1 VSDEPPGS
9 GVALEIPETPPAP
22 EGAPVARER
31 DEPRL
36 GLRIG
41 LIMLAVIA
49 VCSIAAPL
57 VAPKDPNTESVAGLG
72 PDGGPQG
79 PSLTWPLGTDAKG
92 RDVAS
97 RLIYGGRVTFG
108 ASALA
113 IAFATLIGLAI
124 GLLAASSEGSAGNV
138 LMRVTDIGLA
148 IPGLLL
154 AAAIASVLGSGVTS
168 LVVALVAVFW
178 APLARVT
185 YGQAVV
191 VKERPFVEAARSL
204 GAGRVRILVLEI
216 TPHVLPILLAYAALS
231 VGWAALFESSLGF
244 LGLGVQEPTSSIGAM
259 LGSGLA
265 YYRLHPGLIIFPAL
279 YLGLFVTATTLI
291 GEGLRKPRRRVAT
304 VQRPATR
311 LEVIGR

>member
-1 VSDEPPGS
+1 MSDRPPERAGGLEIADVPPLPD
-9 GVALEIPETPPAP
+9 GVAPP
-22 EGAPVARER
+22 VER
-31 DEPRL
+31 AERRI

-41 LIMLAVIA
+41 VVLLAVIA
-49 VCSIAAPL
+49 FVSIAAPL
-57 VAPKDPNTESVAGLG
+57 VAPKDPYFESVAGLG

-79 PSLTWPLGTDAKG
+79 PSVTYPLGTDAKG
-92 RDVAS
+92 RDVLS

-108 ASALA
+108 SSALA
-113 IAFATLIGLAI
+113 VAIATLIGLTI
-124 GLLAASSEGSAGNV
+124 GLLAASSHGVAGNV

-154 AAAIASVLGSGVTS
+154 AAALASVLGPGVTS
-168 LVVALVAVFW
+168 LIVALIAVFW

-191 VKERPFVEAARSL
+191 VEERPFVEAARSL
-204 GAGRVRILVLEI
+204 GAGRVRILASEI
-216 TPHVLPILLAYAALS
+216 TPHVLPIVLAYAALS

-279 YLGLFVTATTLI
+279 YLGMFVTAMTLI
-291 GEGLRKPRRRVAT
+291 GEGLRKPRRRVAAGK
-304 VQRPATR
+304 PAPGE

>member
-1 VSDEPPGS
+1 VSRPGRGPEATLS
-9 GVALEIPETPPAP
+9 IPEAPPLPEGVVVAP
-22 EGAPVARER
+22 ERAER
-31 DEPRL
+31 
-36 GLRIG
+36 RIG
-41 LIMLAVIA
+41 LRVGVIILALIA
-49 VCSIAAPL
+49 FVSIAAPL
-57 VAPKDPNTESVAGLG
+57 VAPKDPNRESVAGLG

-79 PSLTWPLGTDAKG
+79 PGVEWPLGTDAKG
-92 RDVAS
+92 RDVLS

-108 ASALA
+108 AAA
-113 IAFATLIGLAI
+113 IAIAIATVIGLAV
-124 GLLAASSEGSAGNV
+124 GLSAASSSGAAGSV

-154 AAAIASVLGSGVTS
+154 AAALTSVLGSGVTS
-168 LVVALVAVFW
+168 LIVALVAVFW

-191 VKERPFVEAARSL
+191 IKQRPFVDAARSL
-204 GAGRVRILVLEI
+204 GAGRTRILLQEI
-216 TPHVLPILLAYAALS
+216 TPHVLPILLAYSALC

-265 YYRLHPGLIIFPAL
+265 WYRLHPGLIIFPAL

-291 GEGLRKPRRRVAT
+291 GEGLRKPRRRVAVST
-304 VQRPATR
+304 SAPE

>member
-1 VSDEPPGS
+1 VSDEPPGP
-9 GVALEIPETPPAP
+9 GAVLTIPETPSAP
-22 EGAPVARER
+22 EGARIRRER
-31 DEPRL
+31 GERRV
-36 GLRIG
+36 GMWIG
-41 LIMLAVIA
+41 LIMLSVI
-49 VCSIAAPL
+49 VLLSIAAPL
-57 VAPKDPNTESVAGLG
+57 VAPKDPNTESVTGLG

-79 PSLTWPLGTDAKG
+79 PSLAWPLGTDAKG

-108 ASALA
+108 SSALA
-113 IAFATLIGLAI
+113 VAFATLIGLAI
-124 GLLAASSEGSAGNV
+124 GLLAASSPGSAGSA

-154 AAAIASVLGSGVTS
+154 AAALTSVLGSGVTS

-204 GAGRVRILVLEI
+204 GAGRVRVLVREI

-259 LGSGLA
+259 LGTGLS
-265 YYRLHPGLIIFPAL
+265 YYRLHPGLIIFPAV
-279 YLGLFVTATTLI
+279 YLGLFVTAATLV
-291 GEGLRKPRRRVAT
+291 GEGLRKPRRRVA
-304 VQRPATR
+304 AGKASAGE
-311 LEVIGR
+311 LEVLGR

>member
-1 VSDEPPGS
+1 VSDRTRSSDDLPSIPDMPP
-9 GVALEIPETPPAP
+9 LP
-22 EGAPVARER
+22 EGAPPKER
-31 DEPRL
+31 GERRI

-41 LIMLAVIA
+41 VVMLAVIA
-49 VCSIAAPL
+49 FVSIAAPL
-57 VAPKDPNTESVAGLG
+57 VAPKDPNLESVAGLG
-72 PDGGPQG
+72 PEGGPRG

-92 RDVAS
+92 RDELS

-108 ASALA
+108 VCAAA
-113 IAFATLIGLAI
+113 IALATLIGLAI
-124 GLLAASSEGSAGNV
+124 GLLAASSRGSSGSV

-154 AAAIASVLGSGVTS
+154 AAALTSVLGSGIPA
-168 LVVALVAVFW
+168 LLVALVAVFW

-191 VKERPFVEAARSL
+191 VKERQFVEAARSI
-204 GAGRVRILVLEI
+204 GAGRVRILVEEV

-244 LGLGVQEPTSSIGAM
+244 LGLGVQEPTASVGSMI
-259 LGSGLA
+259 GSGLA
-265 YYRLHPGLIIFPAL
+265 WYRLHPGLIVFPAL
-279 YLGLFVTATTLI
+279 YLGMFVTATTLI
-291 GEGLRKPRRRVAT
+291 GEGLRKPHRRVVT
-304 VQRPATR
+304 GEQGVGE

>member
-1 VSDEPPGS
+1 MSDEPPGP
-9 GVALEIPETPPAP
+9 GAVLTIPERRPAP

-31 DEPRL
+31 GERRV

-41 LIMLAVIA
+41 LIILAVIA
-49 VCSIAAPL
+49 VVSIAAPL

-72 PDGGPQG
+72 SDGGPQG
-79 PSLTWPLGTDAKG
+79 PSLTWSLGTDAKG

-108 ASALA
+108 SSALA

-124 GLLAASSEGSAGNV
+124 GLLAASSHGSAGNV

-154 AAAIASVLGSGVTS
+154 AAALTSVLGSGVTS
-168 LVVALVAVFW
+168 LIVALVAVFW

-191 VKERPFVEAARSL
+191 VEEQPFVEAARSL
-204 GAGRVRILVLEI
+204 GAGRVRILVREI
-216 TPHVLPILLAYAALS
+216 TPHVLPIVLAYAALS

-265 YYRLHPGLIIFPAL
+265 YYRLHPGLIVFPAL
-279 YLGLFVTATTLI
+279 YLGLFVTGTTLI
-291 GEGLRKPRRRVAT
+291 GEGLRKPRRRVAAGK
-304 VQRPATR
+304 RSAGE

>member
-1 VSDEPPGS
+1 MSEELPGP
-9 GVALEIPETPPAP
+9 GAVLTIPETPPVP
-22 EGAPVARER
+22 EGAPIARER
-31 DEPRL
+31 GERRV

-41 LIMLAVIA
+41 VITLAVIA
-49 VCSIAAPL
+49 FVSIAAPL
-57 VAPKDPNTESVAGLG
+57 VAPNDPATESVAGLG

-79 PSLTWPLGTDAKG
+79 PGLTWPLGTDAKG

-97 RLIYGGRVTFG
+97 RLIYGGRITFG
-108 ASALA
+108 SAALA
-113 IAFATLIGLAI
+113 IAFATLIGLTI
-124 GLLAASSEGSAGNV
+124 GLLAASSHGSAGNV

-154 AAAIASVLGSGVTS
+154 AAALTSVLGSGVTA
-168 LVVALVAVFW
+168 LIVALVAVFW

-185 YGQAVV
+185 YGQALVV
-191 VKERPFVEAARSL
+191 EEQLFVEAARSL
-204 GAGRVRILVLEI
+204 GAGRIRILVREI
-216 TPHVLPILLAYAALS
+216 TPHVLPIVLAYAALS

-279 YLGLFVTATTLI
+279 YLGLFVTGTTLV
-291 GEGLRKPRRRVAT
+291 GEALRKPRRRVAAGKRS
-304 VQRPATR
+304 VGE

>member
-1 VSDEPPGS
+1 MSGEPPGA
-9 GVALEIPETPPAP
+9 GAALTIPETPPAP
-22 EGAPVARER
+22 EGAPATRER
-31 DEPRL
+31 DPPRV

-124 GLLAASSEGSAGNV
+124 GLLAAPSEGSAGNV

-191 VKERPFVEAARSL
+191 IKERPFVEAARSL
-204 GAGRVRILVLEI
+204 GAGRIRILVLEI

-304 VQRPATR
+304 EQRPVSR
-311 LEVIGR
+311 LEVVGR

>member
-1 VSDEPPGS
+1 VSDEPGMV
-9 GVALEIPETPPAP
+9 GVLSIPETPPLP
-22 EGAPVARER
+22 PGTTVTRER
-31 DEPRL
+31 GERRV

-41 LIMLAVIA
+41 LIMLGVIA
-49 VCSIAAPL
+49 VLSIAAPL
-57 VAPKDPNTESVAGLG
+57 VAPKDPSAESVAGLG

-79 PSLTWPLGTDAKG
+79 PGLQWPLGTDSKG

-97 RLIYGGRVTFG
+97 RLIYGGRITFG
-108 ASALA
+108 AAALA
-113 IAFATLIGLAI
+113 IAVATVIGLAV
-124 GLLAASSEGSAGNV
+124 GLLAASSDGIAGNV

-154 AAAIASVLGSGVTS
+154 AAALTAVLGSGVTS
-168 LVVALVAVFW
+168 LIVALIAVFW

-185 YGQAVV
+185 YGQGVV
-191 VKERPFVEAARSL
+191 IKERQFVEASRSI
-204 GAGRVRILVLEI
+204 GAGRARVLVQEI
-216 TPHVLPILLAYAALS
+216 MPHVLPIVLAYAALS

-279 YLGLFVTATTLI
+279 YLGMFVTATTLI
-291 GEGLRKPRRRVAT
+291 GEGLRKPHRRVAAGT
-304 VQRPATR
+304 TSAAP
-311 LEVIGR
+311 LEVSGR

>member
-1 VSDEPPGS
+1 MS
-9 GVALEIPETPPAP
+9 GESVGGAALAIPETPPAP
-22 EGAPVARER
+22 TTTSPRHDRGER
-31 DEPRL
+31 RL

-49 VCSIAAPL
+49 FISIAAPL
-57 VAPKDPNTESVAGLG
+57 VAPKDPNAESVAGLG

-79 PSLTWPLGTDAKG
+79 PGLTWPLGTDAKG

-108 ASALA
+108 SSAVA
-113 IAFATLIGLAI
+113 IAIATVIGLAI
-124 GLLAASSEGSAGNV
+124 GLLAASSHGSGGNV

-154 AAAIASVLGSGVTS
+154 AAALTSVLGSGVKS
-168 LVVALVAVFW
+168 LIVALVAVFW

-204 GAGRVRILVLEI
+204 GAGRVRILVREV
-216 TPHVLPILLAYAALS
+216 TPHVLPIVLAYAALS

-244 LGLGVQEPTSSIGAM
+244 LGLGVQEPTSSIGGM
-259 LGSGLA
+259 LGTGLA

-291 GEGLRKPRRRVAT
+291 GEGLRKPRRRA
-304 VQRPATR
+304 AADASG
-311 LEVIGR
+311 IGELAVSGR

>member
-1 VSDEPPGS
+1 M
-9 GVALEIPETPPAP
+9 
-22 EGAPVARER
+22 
-31 DEPRL
+31 

-41 LIMLAVIA
+41 LIILAVIA
-49 VCSIAAPL
+49 FMSIAAPL
-57 VAPKDPNTESVAGLG
+57 VAPKDPSTESVAGLG

-108 ASALA
+108 GSALA
-113 IAFATLIGLAI
+113 IAVATLIGLAI
-124 GLLAASSEGSAGNV
+124 GLLAASSHGSAGHV

-154 AAAIASVLGSGVTS
+154 AAALTSVLGSGVTS
-168 LVVALVAVFW
+168 LIVALVAVFW

-191 VKERPFVEAARSL
+191 VEEQPFVEAARSL
-204 GAGRVRILVLEI
+204 GAGRVRILVREI
-216 TPHVLPILLAYAALS
+216 TPHVLPIVLAYAALS

-265 YYRLHPGLIIFPAL
+265 YYRLHPGLIVFPAL

-291 GEGLRKPRRRVAT
+291 GEGLRKPRRRVT
-304 VQRPATR
+304 VGKRSAGE

>member
-1 VSDEPPGS
+1 MS
-9 GVALEIPETPPAP
+9 GVWEEPAGALAIPETPPAP
-22 EGAPVARER
+22 EGASVSRER
-31 DEPRL
+31 AERRI

-41 LIMLAVIA
+41 VVILALIAFV
-49 VCSIAAPL
+49 SIAAPL
-57 VAPKDPNTESVAGLG
+57 VAPKDPNAETVTGLG

-79 PSLTWPLGTDAKG
+79 PGLTWPLGTDAKG
-92 RDVAS
+92 RDVLS

-108 ASALA
+108 SSALA
-113 IAFATLIGLAI
+113 IALATLIGLAV
-124 GLLAASSEGSAGNV
+124 GLLAASSEGSAGSV

-154 AAAIASVLGSGVTS
+154 AAALTAVLGSGVTS
-168 LVVALVAVFW
+168 LIVALVAVFW

-204 GAGRVRILVLEI
+204 GARRVRILVQEI
-216 TPHVLPILLAYAALS
+216 APHVMPIVLAYAALS
-231 VGWAALFESSLGF
+231 IGWAALFESSLGF

-279 YLGLFVTATTLI
+279 YLGLFVTATTLV
-291 GEGLRKPRRRVAT
+291 GEGLRKPRRRVA
-304 VQRPATR
+304 VGKKSVSE

>member
-1 VSDEPPGS
+1 M
-9 GVALEIPETPPAP
+9 IPETPPAP
-22 EGAPVARER
+22 AGAPAARER
-31 DEPRL
+31 GERRL

-41 LIMLAVIA
+41 LIMLGVIA
-49 VCSIAAPL
+49 VASIAAPL
-57 VAPKDPNTESVAGLG
+57 VAPKDPSLESVAGLG

-79 PSLTWPLGTDAKG
+79 PGLTWPLGTDAKG

-97 RLIYGGRVTFG
+97 RLVYGGRITFG
-108 ASALA
+108 AAALA
-113 IAFATLIGLAI
+113 IAVATLIGLTI
-124 GLLAASSEGSAGNV
+124 GLLAASSSGAAGNV

-154 AAAIASVLGSGVTS
+154 AAALTSVLGSGVTS
-168 LVVALVAVFW
+168 LVVALIAVFW

-185 YGQAVV
+185 YGQGVV
-191 VKERPFVEAARSL
+191 VKERQFVEAARSI
-204 GAGRVRILVLEI
+204 GAGRVRILVREI
-216 TPHVLPILLAYAALS
+216 TPHVLPIVLAYAALS

-244 LGLGVQEPTSSIGAM
+244 LGLGVQEPTSSIGSM

-291 GEGLRKPRRRVAT
+291 GEGLRMPHRRVASGK
-304 VQRPATR
+304 RSASE
-311 LEVIGR
+311 LGVIGR

>member
-1 VSDEPPGS
+1 MSDDPQEVGT
-9 GVALEIPETPPAP
+9 VLTIPDTPPAP

-31 DEPRL
+31 GERRL

-41 LIMLAVIA
+41 MIMLAVITFI
-49 VCSIAAPL
+49 SIAAPL
-57 VAPKDPNTESVAGLG
+57 VAPKDPNTESVEGLG

-79 PSLTWPLGTDAKG
+79 PGLTWPLGTDAKG

-108 ASALA
+108 SSALA

-124 GLLAASSEGSAGNV
+124 GLLAASSHGSAGNV

-154 AAAIASVLGSGVTS
+154 AAALTSVLGSGVTS

-204 GAGRVRILVLEI
+204 GAGRVRILVREI
-216 TPHVLPILLAYAALS
+216 TPHVLPIVLAYAALS

-291 GEGLRKPRRRVAT
+291 GEGLRKPRRRVVAGKNPPENW
-304 VQRPATR
+304 R
-311 LEVIGR
+311 

>member
-1 VSDEPPGS
+1 MSDEPPGPDA
-9 GVALEIPETPPAP
+9 VLTIPESPPAP
-22 EGAPVARER
+22 EGRPARER
-31 DEPRL
+31 GERRV

-49 VCSIAAPL
+49 AVSIAASL
-57 VAPKDPNTESVAGLG
+57 AAPKDPNTESVSGLG

-108 ASALA
+108 SSALA
-113 IAFATLIGLAI
+113 IAFAMLIGLAI
-124 GLLAASSEGSAGNV
+124 GLLAASSHGSAGNV

-154 AAAIASVLGSGVTS
+154 AAALTSVLGAGVTS
-168 LVVALVAVFW
+168 LVVALAAVFW

-185 YGQAVV
+185 YGQALV

-204 GAGRVRILVLEI
+204 GAGRVRILVQEI
-216 TPHVLPILLAYAALS
+216 TPHVLPIVLAYAALS

-244 LGLGVQEPTSSIGAM
+244 LGLGVQEPTSSVGAM
-259 LGSGLA
+259 LGSSLA

-291 GEGLRKPRRRVAT
+291 GEGLRKPRRRVAAGK
-304 VQRPATR
+304 RSASE